1 MLVEMLKP
9 GLINN
14 SNKRWRVL
22 NLGRLILR
30 SQAPGAQVKVLCLA
44 ININSRRMNIGHPA
58 AVGVTLGVA
67 DIMTE
72 LRCFP
77 A

>member
-1 MLVEMLKP
+1 ML
-9 GLINN
+9 
-14 SNKRWRVL
+14 
-22 NLGRLILR
+22 
-30 SQAPGAQVKVLCLA
+30 GAQASGTQVKAFWLA
-44 ININSRRMNIGHPA
+44 IYHDGGRVNVGRPA
-58 AVGVTLGVA
+58 AVGMAFGVA

>member
-1 MLVEMLKP
+1 MPEVLSFNDLVL
-9 GLINN
+9 
-14 SNKRWRVL
+14 ST
-22 NLGRLILR
+22 
-30 SQAPGAQVKVLCLA
+30 QAPGAQVEVLYLA
-44 ININSRRMNIGHPA
+44 IDSDISGVDIGRPA
-58 AVGVTLGVA
+58 AVGMALGVA

>member
-1 MLVEMLKP
+1 MWLNGFSDLML
-9 GLINN
+9 GA
-14 SNKRWRVL
+14 
-22 NLGRLILR
+22 
-30 SQAPGAQVKVLCLA
+30 QASGAQVKSFWLA
-44 ININSRRMNIGHPA
+44 IYNKSSRVNIRHPA
-58 AVGVTLGVA
+58 TFGVAFGVA